1 MTALDGPLAELLGE
15 GRSVPNE
22 PDDGWDADPG
32 GAAGRA
38 GDFGIVDGA
47 DWLAEGSAAPEPLWG
62 DEQRLLAVRRQ
73 PTVIAGPQGA
83 GKTSVAGQLMLGVMG
98 VAGYA
103 ELLGL
108 PVVRTDRSVLY
119 LAADRPDQARLSLR
133 RMVHPELVRNRLSVK
148 PGPPPGNVVQRPT
161 LLLDMAESVGA
172 GLVVIDS
179 LKDVALRLSDDEVGA
194 SVNLAV
200 QHLVAEGID
209 VVALHHPRKQGSEEG
224 AEKPRR
230 LDDLYG
236 STWLTSGAGSVLYL
250 HPTGSGEVELL
261 QFKSPN
267 GEIGTVCTF
276 RHDPV
281 TGALERSEGVGRQ
294 VARIIADAGPDG
306 ITVMHI
312 ARVLTRS
319 DAPSDRAR
327 KKVERAVGNLADE
340 GRIETVPGVGKGI
353 RWRMGDAT

>member
-1 MTALDGPLAELLGE
+1 MTAVDGPLAEILGD

-22 PDDGWDADPG
+22 PGDGWSEYRGELDKMTE
-32 GAAGRA
+32 
-38 GDFGIVDGA
+38 FGIVDGA
-47 DWLAEGSAAPEPLWG
+47 DWLAEGSALPEALWG
-62 DEQRLLAVRRQ
+62 SEDRLLAVRRQ

-98 VAGYA
+98 VPGYG

-108 PVVRTDRSVLY
+108 PVASTGGVVLY

-133 RMVHPELVRNRLSVK
+133 RMVSPELVRHRLAVK

-172 GLVVIDS
+172 TMVVIDS

-194 SVNLAV
+194 SVNMAV

-267 GEIGTVCTF
+267 GELGAVCTF
-276 RHDPV
+276 RHDPI
-281 TGALERSEGVGRQ
+281 TGALERSAGTGAQ
-294 VARIIADAGPDG
+294 VATIIAQSGTEG

-312 ARVLTRS
+312 ARVLSGADVPS
-319 DAPSDRAR
+319 DALR
-327 KKVERAVGNLADE
+327 KRVSRAVEKLSEDGT
-340 GRIETVPGVGKGI
+340 IETVPGVSKGT
-353 RWRMGDAT
+353 RWRSGS